1 MRVPPRAARACA
13 SLMDPCNGVRQR
25 MHSTKS
31 QILAALKRQGG
42 CSVDELAAAL
52 GLAPMT
58 VRQHL
63 ATLERDALVGS
74 TEERQR
80 LGRPHFVYTLTEKGE
95 GSFHQHYDR
104 IALQLLD
111 EVGRLDSAEIAGLSA
126 EEKTALLFDK
136 LADRFIA
143 RHAAQLERLPLSQ
156 RVAAVAELLHAES
169 GFAEWAAT
177 ERGFEIRDYNCFYRK
192 LNGEDGAPCRWHERV
207 LSGLLACAVH
217 CEGGGPRAAHLCRFA
232 VAKAETQPFN
242 GAHPLAT
249 ESFAG
254 YPAAHGEA
262 AAS

>member
-1 MRVPPRAARACA
+1 
-13 SLMDPCNGVRQR
+13 

-42 CSVDELAAAL
+42 CSVDELAVAL

-104 IALQLLD
+104 IAMQLLD

-136 LADRFIA
+136 LADRFVA
-143 RHAAQLERLPLSQ
+143 RHRAQLDGLPLGQ

-177 ERGFEIRDYNCFYRK
+177 EHGFEIRDYNCFYRK
-192 LNGEDGAPCRWHERV
+192 LNGEDGAPCRWHARV
-207 LSGLLACAVH
+207 LRGLLGCPVR

-232 VAKAETQPFN
+232 VAKAEPLPAN
-242 GAHPLAT
+242 GAHASAPAA
-249 ESFAG
+249 ESIAG
-254 YPAAHGEA
+254 YPAAHQDA